1 MALRGGS
8 RVKDRSETL
17 SDFKGGFAAL
27 TQAMVSEIE
36 QAGGEIIPSKRSM
49 T

>member
-8 RVKDRSETL
+8 RAKDGSEML
-17 SDFKGGFAAL
+17 SYFKGGFTAL

-36 QAGGEIIPSKRSM
+36 QAGGEIILSKRSM